1 MLKSDNI
8 VPMRDRILTRYI
20 VEQNDASFLADASG
34 AFFGALFA
42 FGFGLVAYFVQKKFD
57 RYHKHKNAVV
67 ELEYLLQEHLDLN
80 AGNRYLLQGA
90 IETIDKGA
98 YNFTILTPF
107 RLPENL
113 SLKLG
118 NLELINRYA
127 GYCVSASKLN
137 HSMATWEK
145 MTDQLHQAAIA
156 GALTNVAKAANQAHL
171 RAQAL
176 DLIRFLYG
184 LEAETKKLVSYIRIF
199 LRLDKNIWSIPLLE
213 KKLSTKEI
221 ISAKEIESEAK
232 KMEKEIEEIGKESRD
247 RIDQIK
253 KIKVDLNE
261 N

>member
-1 MLKSDNI
+1 
-8 VPMRDRILTRYI
+8 MRRFHPYIECLTN
-20 VEQNDASFLADASG
+20 QDKNNFLADASG

-42 FGFGLVAYFVQKKFD
+42 FGFGLIAYFIQKKFD

-90 IETIDKGA
+90 IKTIDKGA
-98 YNFTILTPF
+98 FNFTILTPF

-156 GALTNVAKAANQAHL
+156 GALTEDAKKANQAHL
-171 RAQAL
+171 RAQAM
-176 DLIRFLYG
+176 DLIRFLFG
-184 LEAETKKLVSYIRIF
+184 LEKETKELVSYVRIF

-213 KKLSTKEI
+213 KKLGTKEI
-221 ISAKEIESEAK
+221 ITHKEVKAEEK